1 VRQSNISLRMKKF
14 ELTQKARKV
23 GSLKSLIGDLQALD
37 YDLSLQIAAEE
48 KRTKVS
54 DRRRPEYSLVALAA
68 AVRRSRLAATLEDL
82 RAKLDVAMREHEE
95 VAREVGDLE
104 MTLARP
110 ATSTIMAHAEV
121 RNQLSSQ

>member
-1 VRQSNISLRMKKF
+1 MKKF
-14 ELTQKARKV
+14 ELTQKAWKV

-82 RAKLDVAMREHEE
+82 RAKLDLAMREHEE

-121 RNQLSSQ
+121 RNQLS

>member
-1 VRQSNISLRMKKF
+1 MRQSNISLRMKKF

-23 GSLKSLIGDLQALD
+23 GSLKSLIGDLQTLD

-95 VAREVGDLE
+95 VAREARDLE
-104 MTLARP
+104 IAHAPT
-110 ATSTIMAHAEV
+110 TSTSVTHTEV
-121 RNQLSSQ
+121 RNY